1 VATLASVWA
10 RVLVPAVA
18 REFLEVFGNYVTV
31 EFGVEAGHLGTVR
44 ACWRKGGTTLILSA
58 M

>member
-18 REFLEVFGNYVTV
+18 REFLEVFGDEVMV
-31 EFGVEAGHLGTVR
+31 EFDVEVTLEQFTHVGETVV
-44 ACWRKGGTTLILSA
+44 
-58 M
+58 